1 MLTDVLRPVVPR
13 GARSWL
19 RQWDRERRF
28 TRGVRRLRQHDTFIP
43 LSVET
48 LDDLLYGWNNPWSLR
63 EELICQLWDDAWHT
77 TGPILECGSGLS
89 TILLA
94 AVAEKR
100 NQLVVT
106 LEHDLQW
113 HQRMSRVLGVF
124 GFTSVRLVHAP
135 LVESAT
141 YAWYD
146 VPSDLP
152 LGITLVICDGPPG
165 DTRGGRYGLL
175 PRMGRHLGAD
185 CVILVDDAARP
196 GEQAVLERW
205 AEEYAV
211 RRREAGARKPYAVV
225 EGPGRSMA

>member
-28 TRGVRRLRQHDTFIP
+28 TRGVKSLRQHDTFIP

-100 NQLVVT
+100 NQLVIA

-113 HQRMSRVLGVF
+113 HQRMARVLGVF
-124 GFTSVRLVHAP
+124 GMAIGEFFREESAPTLPTEREAEILRLVRTLDDEGQRDVLDFVSYRA
-135 LVESAT
+135 LRRSSES
-141 YAWYD
+141 
-146 VPSDLP
+146 
-152 LGITLVICDGPPG
+152 
-165 DTRGGRYGLL
+165 GR
-175 PRMGRHLGAD
+175 P
-185 CVILVDDAARP
+185 
-196 GEQAVLERW
+196 
-205 AEEYAV
+205 
-211 RRREAGARKPYAVV
+211 
-225 EGPGRSMA
+225 